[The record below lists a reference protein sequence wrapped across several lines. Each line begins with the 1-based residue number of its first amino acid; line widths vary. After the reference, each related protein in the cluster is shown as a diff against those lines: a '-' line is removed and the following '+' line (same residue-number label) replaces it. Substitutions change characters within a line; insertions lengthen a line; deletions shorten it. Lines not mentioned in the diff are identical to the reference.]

1 MGYKPN
7 LARSFYR
14 EKGEGMNSNN
24 YAHFSADRITIK
36 GVPCEICGYIVN
48 DKPTAI
54 LVKDS
59 KYREVIKIVHKGC
72 ITNEGVIEGLR
83 FKVIPV
89 HDYKKHPLTFGGVTI
104 G

>member
-1 MGYKPN
+1 
-7 LARSFYR
+7 
-14 EKGEGMNSNN
+14 MNSKN

-36 GVPCEICGYIVN
+36 GFPCEICGYIVN

-54 LVKDS
+54 LVKNNKD
-59 KYREVIKIVHKGC
+59 REVIKIAHEGC
-72 ITNEGVIEGLR
+72 ITNERVLEGFR

-89 HDYKKHPLTFGGVTI
+89 HDYKKYPLTFNGVTI